1 MRVLLIHPDPS
12 FSTGLGDTLERF
24 GAVVDYAATGR
35 LGIRMATTHAFDVLV
50 LSSDLPRPGGHEV
63 CLRLREEFDVRI
75 PIMMVGQAKG
85 VEPTISA
92 LESGADDYQSQPV
105 VYVEMHARLRALC
118 RRHDNMKVLE
128 IGDLRFDPVSGKAHR
143 QGHPLS
149 LTPNGSKLLQVLME
163 AAPRVVT
170 YAELEAVIWG
180 DDGGCRSSS
189 SLRAQI
195 YYLRNAVDKPFDLN
209 LIRTCHSTGYRM
221 IVPRTRQEPVAGSRE
236 ASGELVV
243 AE

>member
-35 LGIRMATTHAFDVLV
+35 LGIRMATAHAFDVLV
-50 LSSDLPRPGGHEV
+50 LSAELPGSDGHEV
-63 CLRLREEFDVRI
+63 CRRLREEFDVRI
-75 PIMMVGQAKG
+75 PIMMVGQAVG

-92 LESGADDYQSQPV
+92 LEAGADDYQSQPV

-118 RRHDNMKVLE
+118 RRRDSVKVLE
-128 IGDLRFDPVSGKAHR
+128 IGDLRFDPVSGKVHR
-143 QGHPLS
+143 QGQPLS
-149 LTPNGSKLLQVLME
+149 LTPTGLKLLQVLME

-170 YAELEAVIWG
+170 YAELEAVVWG
-180 DDGGCRSSS
+180 GGGCRSTS

-195 YYLRNAVDKPFDLN
+195 YYLRNAVDKPFDLK

-221 IVPRTRQEPVAGSRE
+221 VVPRMRHEPVAGSRR
-236 ASGELVV
+236 ASGELAV